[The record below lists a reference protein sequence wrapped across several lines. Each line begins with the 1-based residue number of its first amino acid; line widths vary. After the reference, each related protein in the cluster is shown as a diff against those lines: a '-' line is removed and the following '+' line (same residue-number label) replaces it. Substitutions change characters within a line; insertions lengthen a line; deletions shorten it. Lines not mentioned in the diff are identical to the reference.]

1 MVGCPR
7 SGTSWLQVLLSQHP
21 KVATTPETHL
31 FSAYLKHLGEA
42 WERHKSLKRRIGMIE
57 LLSDDDFYQMCGAFA
72 GRVFQKIA
80 ETNPGAEVVLE
91 KTPDHVH
98 YAPLILRLLPEA
110 WFLHIIRDPRSVVS
124 SLVAAAQSWGAGWWS
139 SSIVDN
145 ALQWSSD
152 VKLGRQIATLTPR
165 YYEVRYED
173 LLGDAGPKTLQ
184 GIFAWLELPADLAFC
199 QSALKACSIDQMRQ
213 EGKDIR
219 DYKTLKSYQPGF
231 VRKGQPDAW
240 KQELSQTQIAII
252 EYLVG
257 DLMRECGYLP
267 STVGTGSAAK
277 LRVATYS
284 ALEFVEKRL
293 RWRMDSAFR
302 KARSVL

>member
-1 MVGCPR
+1 M
-7 SGTSWLQVLLSQHP
+7 LLSQHP

-213 EGKDIR
+213 EERI
-219 DYKTLKSYQPGF
+219 
-231 VRKGQPDAW
+231 
-240 KQELSQTQIAII
+240 
-252 EYLVG
+252 
-257 DLMRECGYLP
+257 
-267 STVGTGSAAK
+267 SATTK
-277 LRVATYS
+277 H
-284 ALEFVEKRL
+284 
-293 RWRMDSAFR
+293 
-302 KARSVL
+302 